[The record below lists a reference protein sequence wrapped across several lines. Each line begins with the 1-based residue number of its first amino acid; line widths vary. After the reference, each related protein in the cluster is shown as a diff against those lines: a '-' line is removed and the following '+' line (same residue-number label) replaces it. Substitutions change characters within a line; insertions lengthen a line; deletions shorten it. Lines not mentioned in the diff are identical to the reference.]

1 MKKSILFSFLLLLG
15 FMPYQTYFA
24 QDMKDQLFLIREEVA
39 KVDMWDKYES
49 TSKQWVELMDQAG
62 LNLSSVRASAT
73 NDGHYYYLIPINSY
87 ADIDN
92 FPEIFGAAVE
102 KIGKDKW
109 SKFIQENEESMV
121 SNRDF
126 VAKWS
131 AKYSYVP
138 KMPRLKSG
146 EEGFIHWIFFTFKL
160 EKRKEVMDILAEWKA
175 LYEKNNIPDGW
186 DIWQIDLGLDNNTM
200 VLTEVAKDGESFFAN
215 VKENSDKLKD
225 EEYKLWEKFSANI
238 TSFKEVYG
246 KPRPD
251 LSYFKK

>member
-92 FPEIFGAAVE
+92 FPEIF
-102 KIGKDKW
+102 
-109 SKFIQENEESMV
+109 QYQHN
-121 SNRDF
+121 
-126 VAKWS
+126 
-131 AKYSYVP
+131 Y
-138 KMPRLKSG
+138 
-146 EEGFIHWIFFTFKL
+146 
-160 EKRKEVMDILAEWKA
+160 
-175 LYEKNNIPDGW
+175 
-186 DIWQIDLGLDNNTM
+186 
-200 VLTEVAKDGESFFAN
+200 
-215 VKENSDKLKD
+215 
-225 EEYKLWEKFSANI
+225 
-238 TSFKEVYG
+238 
-246 KPRPD
+246 
-251 LSYFKK
+251 